1 MEAIVERVGLNY
13 ILNVVMT
20 PYGDVIDVMGGHFV
34 VAQRSAVRIA
44 RRIFSVP
51 FRHQVDVVVANAY
64 PMAIDLW
71 QACAGIW
78 AGELM
83 VKSEGIVI
91 LNAPCPEGVGPH
103 PEFLHCMG
111 LDPQQIIDAVN
122 AGTFKDKTV
131 AGVALQVARMLKH
144 MRLAIVSTGLTAAQV
159 EAQGFAYF
167 DHVQDA
173 VDDALAQ
180 AGSHAKLSVIT
191 HGRYTYP
198 IQQ

>member
-1 MEAIVERVGLNY
+1 
-13 ILNVVMT
+13 
-20 PYGDVIDVMGGHFV
+20 
-34 VAQRSAVRIA
+34 
-44 RRIFSVP
+44 
-51 FRHQVDVVVANAY
+51 
-64 PMAIDLW
+64 
-71 QACAGIW
+71 
-78 AGELM
+78 
-83 VKSEGIVI
+83 
-91 LNAPCPEGVGPH
+91 
-103 PEFLHCMG
+103 MG
-111 LDPQQIIDAVN
+111 LEPEHIIDAVN
-122 AGTFKDKTV
+122 AGTLKDKTV

-180 AGSHAKLSVIT
+180 AGSHAKFGVIT